1 MPLLINKVAAHTTI
15 FQVDNACESSIDVT
29 RRGEIVDFF
38 INSTASKVKPTS
50 NISRIIIDSV

>member
-1 MPLLINKVAAHTTI
+1 LINKVAAHTTI